1 MAGADRIDRSD
12 VSARR
17 EQLDEILAELMRASD
32 GGETVDRDEW
42 LARYPDFGAELQEY
56 FDRHAHAE
64 KWFSPFREVAAHAL
78 HVRCPHC
85 HNPIELLEDAKL
97 DEVSCPS
104 CGSSF
109 SLVGEKTISH
119 YSAGEKTIGHFQ
131 LLDRVGIGA
140 FGSVWKARDTKL
152 DRIVAVKIPRYGQLD
167 EAQTELFLRDARAAA
182 QLKHPNI
189 VSVHE
194 IGKQDATIY
203 IVSDFV
209 HGAR

>member
-42 LARYPDFGAELQEY
+42 LARYPDFAAELQEY

-64 KWFSPFREVAAHAL
+64 EWFSPFREVAAHAL

-131 LLDRVGIGA
+131 LLDRVGIPRRHVERVDGRQA
-140 FGSVWKARDTKL
+140 TDAARSGRAVHQDRQGVASRPRSRRDPSRPKAWQYHD
-152 DRIVAVKIPRYGQLD
+152 G
-167 EAQTELFLRDARAAA
+167 
-182 QLKHPNI
+182 H
-189 VSVHE
+189 
-194 IGKQDATIY
+194 
-203 IVSDFV
+203 
-209 HGAR
+209 